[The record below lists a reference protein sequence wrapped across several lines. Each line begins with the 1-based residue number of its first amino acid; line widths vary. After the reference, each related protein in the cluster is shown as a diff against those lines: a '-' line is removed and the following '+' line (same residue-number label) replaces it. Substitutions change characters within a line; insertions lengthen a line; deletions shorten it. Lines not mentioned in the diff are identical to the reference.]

1 MNMYGFLNQKI
12 ICYQKIT
19 NIYLCLNLL
28 DEGNTENE
36 SGKITFLCEYLKK
49 WLAQSEFN
57 LVTIHILCP
66 KY

>member
-49 WLAQSEFN
+49 
-57 LVTIHILCP
+57 
-66 KY
+66 